1 MPWLMKKYQG
11 KGVMVD
17 LTGNKNN
24 PKIIVV
30 RGTVRL
36 SSSLLVMG
44 SDSTRVAARATAAS
58 CRPTASKSNG

>member
-1 MPWLMKKYQG
+1 
-11 KGVMVD
+11 MVD

-36 SSSLLVMG
+36 SSSLLVIG

-58 CRPTASKSNG
+58 

>member
-1 MPWLMKKYQG
+1 
-11 KGVMVD
+11 MVD

-36 SSSLLVMG
+36 SSSLLVIG